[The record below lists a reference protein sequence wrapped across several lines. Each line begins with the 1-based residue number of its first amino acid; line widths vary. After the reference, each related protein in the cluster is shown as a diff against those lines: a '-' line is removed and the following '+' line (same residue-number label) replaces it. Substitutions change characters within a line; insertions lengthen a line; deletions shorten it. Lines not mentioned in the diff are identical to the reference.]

1 MTTPRVTVP
10 VEDLLFYKL
19 KDLIREQSEGEWT
32 DEMIVRDAHHFANHI
47 RPLLSA
53 APAPEGGAVDGP
65 EDDELPGDFLARVGM
80 DGALWADGFRKMA
93 LKLGYSDMDEG
104 WLIGWFCNAVMAGY
118 DHAQRRFDP
127 ALATLQAEQKG
138 GA

>member
-1 MTTPRVTVP
+1 MKIAGVHAIDNVQPNDVSMWVTACW
-10 VEDLLFYKL
+10 
-19 KDLIREQSEGEWT
+19 SA
-32 DEMIVRDAHHFANHI
+32 M
-47 RPLLSA
+47 LSA

-65 EDDELPGDFLARVGM
+65 EDDELPGAFLARVGM

-127 ALATLQAEQKG
+127 ALATREEAPADG